1 MRILLATATLFVSSA
16 GHAQPPKPK
25 ALAGWIDVFPEI
37 TGYERTFHAPRVD
50 KKDSSYSQ
58 AVRYLWTGGRI
69 EEVEITLARDAAF
82 EKRYAAERLQQ
93 EPMPPTPIKVGD
105 FGGWLW
111 KDQQLVIVLG
121 KDRALVIESKTP
133 KAFASDFEAFA
144 KRFDLKKCAAALDK
158 APRTD
163 FARTAETFKALR
175 AGMSL
180 AQVRAWVGDADGDS
194 GSGIHIM
201 EYALGDGSKILIGF
215 PDFNRLIYVKHR
227 TKDDKVV
234 DLVK

>member
-1 MRILLATATLFVSSA
+1 MRVLLLSMTLFV
-16 GHAQPPKPK
+16 GIRGDAQPPKPK

-37 TGYERTFHAPRVD
+37 TGYERTFQAPRVD
-50 KKDSSYSQ
+50 KKAPAYSQ

-82 EKRYAAERLQQ
+82 EKRFAVERLRHA
-93 EPMPPTPIKVGD
+93 PMPPTPIKMGD
-105 FGGWLW
+105 FSGWLW
-111 KDQQLVIVLG
+111 KDKQLVLILG

-133 KAFASDFEAFA
+133 KVFASDFESFA

-158 APRTD
+158 PPRTD
-163 FARTAETFKALR
+163 FARTPESFKALR

-180 AQVRAWVGDADGDS
+180 SQVRAWVGDAERDI
-194 GSGIHIM
+194 GSGIHIL
-201 EYALGDGSKILIGF
+201 EYALDDGSKVLIGF

-227 TKDDKVV
+227 TTDDKVV